1 MKGTNPIGSR
11 WLVGEVP
18 HWTAQSLPPSGLPTG
33 RYGTFQR
40 ALSPAW
46 GNSTARILK
55 HDAQTNTRS
64 FELQSSFRHTAFSLL
79 SAALI
84 ISSRATV
91 LSSLTSPPWHFLP
104 PQRGVILPSVTSSPF
119 LPTNLKSWNMLQH
132 TWLGVICSKD
142 LASLSQA
149 VSGTQRSI
157 LDLFSSLLLKNS
169 ILCLCPSSSTPL
181 GQQDTSLHDVTHWP
195 QALTHVSVP
204 YSLFYFSF
212 SPSAVF
218 ISHFQDPKHT
228 PALITPDILLH
239 SWLSSFHPGV
249 LVDFMLLEK
258 LALLNLKILTSTCL
272 L

>member
-11 WLVGEVP
+11 WLVWVVP
-18 HWTAQSLPPSGLPTG
+18 HWRAQSLLPSGLPTG

-119 LPTNLKSWNMLQH
+119 LPTNLKSWNMLQR
-132 TWLGVICSKD
+132 TWLGVIRSKD

-149 VSGTQRSI
+149 VSGIQRSI

-169 ILCLCPSSSTPL
+169 VLCLCPSSSTPL
-181 GQQDTSLHDVTHWP
+181 GQQDASLHDITHWP
-195 QALTHVSVP
+195 RLWHTFLFHTP
-204 YSLFYFSF
+204 YFILFFFLSF
-212 SPSAVF
+212 SCLYFPFPGPRQSTLQHSYLQIFFSIPDFPLSTQVF
-218 ISHFQDPKHT
+218 WW
-228 PALITPDILLH
+228 ILCC
-239 SWLSSFHPGV
+239 
-249 LVDFMLLEK
+249 
-258 LALLNLKILTSTCL
+258 LKN
-272 L
+272 